1 MQARSMSWQFCEH
14 AAMGQIGIVKPTG
27 LQILH
32 GVAEVAGERRV
43 CTRQ

>member
-1 MQARSMSWQFCEH
+1 MQARSLSWQFCEY

-32 GVAEVAGERRV
+32 GIAEVAGERRV
-43 CTRQ
+43 GTRH